1 MARRKRHKASNSW
14 FGHPRQH
21 AKAARLGWRH
31 RRKGGRRRHRN
42 AGAQTLS
49 LSNLKGAA
57 TSAFDYGAMK
67 QVGFLIGGNLVTTW
81 TAEKL
86 MNMVSILKTNS
97 ITKAGTKLLVAGVA
111 AGAAKRWVSPAHAN
125 DVLSGGMLSAVTG
138 LLRETWP
145 SYFGGLSD
153 DGMDGMY
160 DYVDPRQIAYA
171 RPGINDYV
179 DPRQIATA
187 RPGINDYA
195 DLRQVENPVRLDG
208 LQDDMVAAEIQ
219 SQMV

>member
-14 FGHPRQH
+14 FGHPRAH

-31 RRKGGRRRHRN
+31 RRGGRGRRKHRN
-42 AGAQTLS
+42 AGAQSLS
-49 LSNLKGAA
+49 LGNLTKSA

-67 QVGFLIGGNLVTTW
+67 QVGWLIGGNLVTTW
-81 TAEKL
+81 TADKL
-86 MNMVSILKTNS
+86 MNAVSALKTNS
-97 ITKAGTKLLVAGVA
+97 LTKAGTKLLCAGIA
-111 AGAAKRWVSPAHAN
+111 AGATKRFVSASHAN

-138 LLRETWP
+138 LLRETFP

-153 DGMDGMY
+153 DGMD

-195 DLRQVENPVRLDG
+195 DLRQAEHPVRLDG

-219 SQMV
+219 SQM

>member
-14 FGHPRQH
+14 FGHPREH
-21 AKAARLGWRH
+21 RAAAKLGWRRGH
-31 RRKGGRRRHRN
+31 KKSGRRKHRN
-42 AGAQTLS
+42 AGAQSLS
-49 LSNLKGAA
+49 LSNLSKSA
-57 TSAFDYGAMK
+57 TSAFDYSAMK
-67 QVGFLIGGNLVTTW
+67 QVGWLIGGNLVTTW
-81 TAEKL
+81 TADKL
-86 MNMVSILKTNS
+86 MNAISVLKTNS

-111 AGAAKRWVSPAHAN
+111 AGAAKRWVSGGHAN

-153 DGMDGMY
+153 DGLD

-171 RPGINDYV
+171 RNGISDYV

-187 RPGINDYA
+187 RNGISDYA
-195 DLRQVENPVRLDG
+195 DLRQVEHPVRLDG
-208 LQDDMVAAEIQ
+208 LQDDMVAAEIM
-219 SQMV
+219 SQA